1 MKDEQFEFEYD
12 LDQILSEF
20 TDSISPKEA
29 PPAAEFSRQEVPSD
43 ETRIHP
49 APSGRR
55 EQTTVF
61 TPEQHRS
68 AAPSRRRPVS
78 QNKPFSPPRNDVP
91 VKQRAPKKEQERLRP
106 AQKKEK
112 RQRKTFAD
120 VMPRWLVSFTGLLLT
135 LVLLL
140 FVLCCVTPASGSA
153 AAVRP
158 VPKTIDLSAG
168 VNRFATEKA
177 KEAALAAASRHT
189 EELPELQVQ
198 EEMPVQKT
206 VFRIPEESLVAP
218 SPLVSGFGRISTDNA
233 QEVLNVIQQARS
245 SGLLGEDESV
255 VFSPDVQ
262 FNTGSYYQ
270 DIQYYLD
277 DTLLVVCWKEI
288 IDGNTCTFCEVK
300 MQDGSQLRRKLA
312 GDMFGSDMLEYTTSM
327 HKATNAVVSMNA
339 DFYRF
344 RDMGI
349 IVYNRQLYRFNEGEY
364 LMRYGQMLKKYNCID
379 TMFVTSSGD
388 FLFHHLYEESTPE
401 EMQQRSEEHTSELQS
416 R

>member
-29 PPAAEFSRQEVPSD
+29 PPAADLSRREVPSD

-61 TPEQHRS
+61 TPEHHRP

-78 QNKPFSPPRNDVP
+78 QNKPSSPPRNDVP

-255 VFSPDVQ
+255 VF
-262 FNTGSYYQ
+262 
-270 DIQYYLD
+270 
-277 DTLLVVCWKEI
+277 
-288 IDGNTCTFCEVK
+288 
-300 MQDGSQLRRKLA
+300 
-312 GDMFGSDMLEYTTSM
+312 
-327 HKATNAVVSMNA
+327 
-339 DFYRF
+339 
-344 RDMGI
+344 
-349 IVYNRQLYRFNEGEY
+349 
-364 LMRYGQMLKKYNCID
+364 
-379 TMFVTSSGD
+379 
-388 FLFHHLYEESTPE
+388 
-401 EMQQRSEEHTSELQS
+401 
-416 R
+416 

>member
-61 TPEQHRS
+61 TPEQDRP

-78 QNKPFSPPRNDVP
+78 QNKPSSPPRNDVP

-158 VPKTIDLSAG
+158 VPKTIDLCYGKSKGSCAC
-168 VNRFATEKA
+168 
-177 KEAALAAASRHT
+177 SR
-189 EELPELQVQ
+189 Q
-198 EEMPVQKT
+198 
-206 VFRIPEESLVAP
+206 P
-218 SPLVSGFGRISTDNA
+218 S
-233 QEVLNVIQQARS
+233 
-245 SGLLGEDESV
+245 
-255 VFSPDVQ
+255 
-262 FNTGSYYQ
+262 Y
-270 DIQYYLD
+270 
-277 DTLLVVCWKEI
+277 
-288 IDGNTCTFCEVK
+288 
-300 MQDGSQLRRKLA
+300 
-312 GDMFGSDMLEYTTSM
+312 
-327 HKATNAVVSMNA
+327 
-339 DFYRF
+339 
-344 RDMGI
+344 
-349 IVYNRQLYRFNEGEY
+349 
-364 LMRYGQMLKKYNCID
+364 
-379 TMFVTSSGD
+379 
-388 FLFHHLYEESTPE
+388 
-401 EMQQRSEEHTSELQS
+401 
-416 R
+416 